1 MLLKLECFRL
11 QYRDR
16 DWAKLSLILVRYI
29 GNWHLL
35 SSFIFLWLW
44 YTRSDFSQRARG
56 TNWFQFLTKMLGC
69 CVRMCS
75 VRIHTFERDTWLH
88 LAVKTIEDC
97 TCNLSPLLYK
107 SAVSALDK
115 GQTSDKDSGQTW
127 GNDQWNFFESRSAC
141 CDFSLQIPSSCETK
155 GKRQEADSG
164 QQSSCLL
171 SVSFRHILP
180 YFPFSQLQSWKPY
193 L

>member
-1 MLLKLECFRL
+1 M
-11 QYRDR
+11 
-16 DWAKLSLILVRYI
+16 
-29 GNWHLL
+29 
-35 SSFIFLWLW
+35 
-44 YTRSDFSQRARG
+44 
-56 TNWFQFLTKMLGC
+56 
-69 CVRMCS
+69 
-75 VRIHTFERDTWLH
+75 
-88 LAVKTIEDC
+88 KTIEDR

-141 CDFSLQIPSSCETK
+141 CDLSLQIPSSCETK

-180 YFPFSQLQSWKPY
+180 YFPFPQLQSWKPY
-193 L
+193 LKLDEGLQVGQQLFQNSWLLTSQTLQLRRDLAQLLKHVKEISLSAGSLGSCKQYWFNRYIFLVTANSYFRF